1 MALSFKSVCPLHR
14 ALVIF
19 GDRWTL
25 VLIRDLFFRDAR
37 YFGDFLSGPEK
48 ISSNILASRLQR
60 LEAEGIICR
69 QAEPNAPGRF
79 GYYPTTKALDLIPVL
94 VEMMIWA
101 DLYYSQTSGEGDESA
116 QPSVWLETK
125 HRLAE
130 DKPKTI
136 AAIIASLRDKLPST

>member
-1 MALSFKSVCPLHR
+1 MTPSFKSVCPLHR

-69 QAEPNAPGRF
+69 QAEPDAPGRF
-79 GYYPTTKALDLIPVL
+79 GYYPTAKALDLIPVL

-101 DLYYSQTSGEGDESA
+101 DHYYGEQDEMA

-125 HRLAE
+125 RRLAE
-130 DKPKTI
+130 DKPKAV
-136 AAIIASLRDKLPST
+136 AAMIASLRDKLAPA